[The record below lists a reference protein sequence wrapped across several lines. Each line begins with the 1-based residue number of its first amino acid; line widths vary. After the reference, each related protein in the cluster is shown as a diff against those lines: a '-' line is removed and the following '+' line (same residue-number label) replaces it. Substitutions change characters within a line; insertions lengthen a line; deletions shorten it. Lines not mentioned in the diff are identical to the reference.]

1 LVIAIFVSMQIVLL
15 GYMGSGKS
23 SVGKL
28 LSKILLY
35 DFADLDT
42 YIESSE
48 GEVITNIF
56 TKKGEIYFRRKEAA
70 ILMDLLSEKNKLV
83 LATGGGTPCYGTIMD
98 DLLAEENVVTIYL
111 KSSLE
116 TLKDR
121 LFEERKNRPL
131 IAHLNTKDLLND
143 FIRKQLFERSFYYHR
158 ATIILECD
166 ALSVKEIAEKVV
178 SKLF

>member
-1 LVIAIFVSMQIVLL
+1 MVIAIFVSMQIVLL

-28 LSKILLY
+28 LSKILHY

-48 GEVITNIF
+48 GAVITDIF
-56 TKKGEIYFRRKEAA
+56 TKKGEIYFRRKETAV
-70 ILMDLLSEKNKLV
+70 LMDLLSEKNKLV

-111 KSSLE
+111 KNSLE

-121 LFEERKNRPL
+121 LFKERKNRPF
-131 IAHLNTKDLLND
+131 IAHLNTKDLLNN
-143 FIRKQLFERSFYYHR
+143 FIRKHLFERSFYYHR

>member
-1 LVIAIFVSMQIVLL
+1 MVIAIFVTMQIVLL

-28 LSKILLY
+28 LSKILHY

-48 GEVITNIF
+48 ASVITDIF
-56 TKKGEIYFRRKEAA
+56 TKKGEIYFRRKEAVV
-70 ILMDLLSEKNKLV
+70 LMDLLSEKNKLV
-83 LATGGGTPCYGTIMD
+83 LATGGGTPCYGTNMD

-111 KSSLE
+111 KNSLE

-143 FIRKQLFERSFYYHR
+143 FIRKHLFERSFYYHK

-166 ALSVKEIAEKVV
+166 ALSVKEIAEKVI